1 MDIEEGR
8 GGRAAGRRNKT
19 FIVKKMRK
27 RMMVKKIETGEE
39 GEKEEV
45 QGEEG
50 EKEEVQ
56 GEEQGSEERLCPVKS
71 FSFVV
76 CLRLFEVHE
85 KGNEG
90 AKKRYEE
97 RRLGNA

>member
-27 RMMVKKIETGEE
+27 RMMVKKMETGEE

-45 QGEEG
+45 QGEE
-50 EKEEVQ
+50 Q
-56 GEEQGSEERLCPVKS
+56 ASEERLCPVKS